1 MNHEYLQ
8 AVTQALPDILASMG
22 SIQAVAGD
30 AREKQGNQVLIND
43 AITAVVSLNSE
54 EIHFSVAL
62 IFPKAVIV
70 VIAQRMLQGMEID
83 AENPI
88 IADLAGEIANMV
100 VGAAKNSLDEGG
112 SELSLSLPVVVVG
125 HDYHIEH
132 KTGSN
137 VWLVPFDSDLGGI
150 YIEASYSAN
159 QAVAE

>member
-1 MNHEYLQ
+1 MNQEYLQ
-8 AVTQALPDILASMG
+8 AVKQALPDILASMG
-22 SIQAVAGD
+22 GIKATAGD
-30 AREKQGNQVLIND
+30 SREKQGNKILIND
-43 AITAVVSLNSE
+43 AITAVISLNSE

-62 IFPKAVIV
+62 IFPKAVI
-70 VIAQRMLQGMEID
+70 ISITQRMLQGMEID

-132 KTGSN
+132 KTGST
-137 VWLVPFDSDLGGI
+137 VWIVPFESDLGEM
-150 YIEASYSAN
+150 YIEASYSASPMA
-159 QAVAE
+159 AV